1 MSDRFDSAVERKPK
15 SKTDAAPDGVA
26 GVPRTEVIAGSGR
39 RRRWSRADKARIVSE
54 SLKPGASVSE
64 VARRHGLNPGQL
76 SGWRRKARSVIG
88 RTSALPGKAGPVRQR
103 SEGPRPAADP
113 PAFAPVVM
121 TSPAAPLRPAVSAAS
136 LVEIAIGE
144 VSVRISGA
152 VDAEAL
158 VAVLRAVR
166 RAS

>member
-1 MSDRFDSAVERKPK
+1 MSDRFDSAVERKPR

-39 RRRWSRADKARIVSE
+39 RRRWSHADKARIVSE

-64 VARRHGLNPGQL
+64 V
-76 SGWRRKARSVIG
+76 
-88 RTSALPGKAGPVRQR
+88 T
-103 SEGPRPAADP
+103 
-113 PAFAPVVM
+113 
-121 TSPAAPLRPAVSAAS
+121 
-136 LVEIAIGE
+136 
-144 VSVRISGA
+144 VRISGA
-152 VDAEAL
+152 VDAKAL